1 MVPWVL
7 VIGYLLHF
15 DSPNSH
21 GASDGV
27 GWSGVGVKANFFAE
41 IDLLNYK
48 VFSFRIEPA
57 KVFNVMHRSAGDW

>member
-15 DSPNSH
+15 DSPDSDRTF
-21 GASDGV
+21 DGV
-27 GWSGVGVKANFFAE
+27 GWSWVGVEANFFAK

-48 VFSFRIEPA
+48 VFSFRLEPA
-57 KVFNVMHRSAGDW
+57 KVFDVMHRSAGDW